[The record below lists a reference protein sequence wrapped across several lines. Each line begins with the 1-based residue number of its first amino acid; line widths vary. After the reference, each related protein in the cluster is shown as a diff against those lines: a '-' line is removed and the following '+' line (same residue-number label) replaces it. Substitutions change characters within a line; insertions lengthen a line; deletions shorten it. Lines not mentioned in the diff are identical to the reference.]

1 MLTAH
6 WTFDPETIKD
16 RAALD
21 ATGSGLTATLDA
33 SVAIT
38 PGHRAGA
45 LAFDG
50 TGRAVIPAAP
60 QLVLSQLFG
69 FSLAFFVRVDE
80 APTGEWRG
88 LLYKPVADQDAR
100 GLGMWLYP
108 DALRIRMQLFTAKG
122 PEYADSRRVLTLGE
136 WAHVAMVVDPDELY
150 LYVDGELDSAV
161 GLENPVVTPAGPI
174 YLGRDSTGLG
184 FTGLLDDF
192 RVYST
197 ALTGEQVR
205 ALASES

>member
-6 WTFDPETIKD
+6 WTFEPETIKD

-21 ATGSGLTATLDA
+21 ATGSGLSAALDE
-33 SVAIT
+33 SVALS

-50 TGRAVIPAAP
+50 HGRAVIPAAP

-80 APTGEWRG
+80 AATGEWRG
-88 LLYKPVADQDAR
+88 VLYKPVAEQDAR
-100 GLGMWLYP
+100 GLGLWLYP
-108 DALRIRMQLFTAKG
+108 DALRIRVQLFTAKG
-122 PEYADSRRVLTLGE
+122 PEYADSHQVLELGE

-150 LYVDGELDSAV
+150 LYVDGELDSAI

-174 YLGRDSTGLG
+174 FLGRDPTGLG

-192 RVYST
+192 RVYTT

-205 ALASES
+205 ALAEDA